1 MLGELDPLR
10 HPLEVDLG
18 LFDACFEQILHRDHR
33 IANAGAN
40 GGEAGAEIS
49 RKTIEVGLLQ
59 ALVDKAEGLSQ
70 LFF

>member
-1 MLGELDPLR
+1 MLGEFDPLR

-40 GGEAGAEIS
+40 SGEAGTEIG
-49 RKTIEVGLLQ
+49 RKAIEVGLLQ
-59 ALVDKAEGLSQ
+59 AFLD
-70 LFF
+70 